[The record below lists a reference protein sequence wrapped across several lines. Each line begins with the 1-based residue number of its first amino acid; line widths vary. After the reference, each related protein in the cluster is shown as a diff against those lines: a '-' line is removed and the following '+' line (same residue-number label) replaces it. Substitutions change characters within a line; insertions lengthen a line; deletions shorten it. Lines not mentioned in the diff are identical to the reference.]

1 VAFSTEGEAEGGEET
16 RQLHIQLDSVEE
28 QMLPELDDALAAAAG
43 DFENVAALE
52 EAIRTDLARHH
63 EEEAEGRVRGKLME
77 ALIDA
82 NAFAVPQALVDR
94 YLDEMIQAPEGADPE
109 KVREARQEL
118 APLSEARIKEQ
129 LILDHLAKRE
139 GFQASDAEV
148 REEIERL
155 ADSRGVSTAE
165 LRRRLAREGS
175 LEAVGRNLAVEKVF
189 EYLKRESGVE

>member
-1 VAFSTEGEAEGGEET
+1 
-16 RQLHIQLDSVEE
+16 
-28 QMLPELDDALAAAAG
+28 
-43 DFENVAALE
+43 
-52 EAIRTDLARHH
+52 
-63 EEEAEGRVRGKLME
+63 ME
-77 ALIDA
+77 ALIAA
-82 NAFAVPQALVDR
+82 NAFAVPQALIDR
-94 YLDEMIQAPEGADPE
+94 YLDEVIQAPEGADPE

-129 LILDHLAKRE
+129 LILDHLAERE

-155 ADSRGVSTAE
+155 AESRGVSTAE

-189 EYLKRESGVE
+189 EYLKGESGVE